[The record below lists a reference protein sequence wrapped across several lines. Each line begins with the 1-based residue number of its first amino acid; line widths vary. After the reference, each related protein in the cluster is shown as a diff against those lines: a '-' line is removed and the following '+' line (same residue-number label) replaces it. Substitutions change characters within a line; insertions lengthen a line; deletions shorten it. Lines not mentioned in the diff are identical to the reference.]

1 MLVCGGDPLKNC
13 SVRNPHQ
20 GLASDQVT
28 RTCNENSGDV
38 KGTIRNVLQHHFVP
52 TDVRRH
58 RLISIS
64 YISLLPCHGS
74 GRIVRP
80 SDPIISFSSWRVS
93 RAQSSPV
100 HYSSSLL
107 SATTKQYCVKGV
119 YAFLYFGRAPRSRT
133 RGRILV
139 LRVFERSF
147 ECVRFCMR
155 SLQPWVVFG

>member
-1 MLVCGGDPLKNC
+1 MSYTTSANFGGPRGSVKSLK
-13 SVRNPHQ
+13 S
-20 GLASDQVT
+20 
-28 RTCNENSGDV
+28 
-38 KGTIRNVLQHHFVP
+38 
-52 TDVRRH
+52 
-58 RLISIS
+58 LITQR
-64 YISLLPCHGS
+64 CHGS

-80 SDPIISFSSWRVS
+80 SDPIIPFSSWRVS